1 VGLRLAAGRLISSPL
16 FTLFSVISLA
26 AGVAVTTAVYSV
38 VDALMFTDPGIAEP
52 DRAAFVVTPVNGRVQ
67 QGSLSDLDFDDLKRT
82 QTSFSSLSAGVAIS
96 PSVAST
102 TSAETLS
109 AEAVE
114 GSYFATLG
122 VSAELGRL
130 IQPSDDAAAGRVA
143 VISDEFWRSRF
154 ASDRGVIGRSLRIN
168 GQPFEIIGVADARY
182 RGAFNMLLMSTRLW
196 IPLSSETSIGTR
208 RPSPLPPRDQRRLLA
223 FGRLA
228 PDRTIERASAE
239 LATIAT
245 RLDRDFPAGGTGA
258 GPAAANTRRWSAR
271 SVAALTD
278 QDNSLRRFGRTIVAL
293 VGLVLLVACT
303 NLANLVLARGAA
315 RQGEL
320 AVRMAM
326 GASRG
331 RLIWEQCM
339 ESLLLAAAGAIA
351 SFVAFQAVAAFM
363 TTDYVMGVPFGGA
376 VTISIRPAL
385 NAQAV
390 SVALISLLLALAVFG
405 LEPAIQL
412 ARTVDIRTALATGAS
427 RVRPRLKRQRMVIRW
442 QVAIAAGFFIVATMF
457 IRSTIAQS
465 RHDPG
470 IDMDRVAVAVLNFD
484 NGGWDEARVRHTI
497 DRVFEE
503 ARRQQAIE
511 TIAASTG
518 LPFGVPALQIGLTTD
533 TTGDAA
539 KRLAYTGVAAT
550 PSLFSTLGI
559 EIVRGRGFTDADGP
573 GGAPAIILSELAAQ
587 LFFGSSDAIG
597 RSVMVYRPPAA
608 PSSATIVG
616 VARDT
621 DTRWIYSDRRGLAY
635 LPLTQHFAPSI
646 TLTARASGDG
656 ELAIPALRES
666 IRRADPD
673 LAIGA
678 IGSGDA
684 ILAGPF
690 VVVRSM
696 GRGALYLGALTLAL
710 SMVGL
715 FGVQSH
721 VVAHRTREIG
731 VRMSVGATAS
741 QIKMMVLKDGY
752 RPVFEGLGLGLWGGI
767 AGRIVL
773 RAYMELNDV
782 VIVDPWMLVLTPIP
796 LIAAAFWACYL
807 PASKAARVD
816 PTVALRYE

>member
-1 VGLRLAAGRLISSPL
+1 VGLRLAIGRLASSPL

-38 VDALMFTDPGIAEP
+38 VDSLILADSGIAEP
-52 DRAAFVVTPVNGRVQ
+52 DRAVFVVAPVNGRVQ
-67 QGSLSDLDFDDLKRT
+67 HGSLSDLDFEDLKRT
-82 QTSFSSLSAGVAIS
+82 QTSFSSLSAGAAIT

-102 TSAETLS
+102 ANAEILS
-109 AEAVE
+109 AEAIE

-122 VSAELGRL
+122 VTAQLGRV
-130 IQPSDDAAAGRVA
+130 IQPSDDTAAGRVA
-143 VISDEFWRSRF
+143 VISDGFWRRRF

-168 GQPFEIIGVADARY
+168 GQTFEIIGVADAGY
-182 RGAFNMLLMSTRLW
+182 PGAFGIFRTTHLW
-196 IPLSSETSIGTR
+196 IPLGTERLIGTR
-208 RPSPLPPRDQRRLLA
+208 RPSQLPPREQQRLLA

-239 LATIAT
+239 LDTIAA
-245 RLDRDFPAGGTGA
+245 RLDRDFPAGGTGG
-258 GPAAANTRRWSAR
+258 GPAAANTRQWSAR
-271 SVAALTD
+271 SVTAFQD
-278 QDNSLRRFGRTIVAL
+278 QDTGMRRFGRIIVML

-331 RLIWEQCM
+331 RLIWEQCV
-339 ESLLLAAAGAIA
+339 ESLLLAAAGAVA

-363 TTDYVMGVPFGGA
+363 TTDYVMGVPFGGS
-376 VTISIRPAL
+376 VTLSIRPAL
-385 NAQAV
+385 NAHAV
-390 SVALISLLLALAVFG
+390 SVAFISMLLALAVFG

-412 ARTVDIRTALATGAS
+412 ARTIDIRTALATGATG
-427 RVRPRLKRQRMVIRW
+427 VRPRVKRQRMVIRW
-442 QVAIAAGFFIVATMF
+442 QVAIAAGFFIIATMF
-457 IRSTIAQS
+457 IRSTISQS

-484 NGGWDEARVRHTI
+484 NGAWDEARIRRTL

-503 ARRQQAIE
+503 ARRQRGIE
-511 TIAASTG
+511 AVAASTG
-518 LPFGVPALQIGLTTD
+518 LPFGVPALQIGVTTE
-533 TTGDAA
+533 TTEAAA
-539 KRLAYTGVAAT
+539 KRPTYTGVAAT
-550 PSLFSTLGI
+550 PSLFNTLGI
-559 EIVRGRGFTDADGP
+559 EIVSGRGFTDADGP
-573 GGAPAIILSELAAQ
+573 GGAPAIILSEMAARQ
-587 LFFGSSDAIG
+587 FFGTNDAVG

-621 DTRWIYSDRRGLAY
+621 DTRWIYSDRRGLVY
-635 LPLTQHFAPSI
+635 VPLAQHFAPSI
-646 TLTARASGDG
+646 TVTARAPGRG

-673 LAIGA
+673 LAIDA

-690 VVVRSM
+690 VIVRSM
-696 GRGALYLGALTLAL
+696 GMGALYLGALTIAL

-741 QIKMMVLKDGY
+741 QIKLMVLKDGY
-752 RPVFEGLGLGLWGGI
+752 RPVFEGLALGLWGGL

-773 RAYMELNDV
+773 RAYMDLENAV
-782 VIVDPWMLVLTPIP
+782 VVDPWMLLLTPIP